1 MNVFGMGP
9 LELLLILM
17 VALIIFGPGRLPEVG
32 QTLGKSIREFRKAV
46 SDLSS
51 EVTEG
56 LSEAEFPKN
65 KTTAAKLSD
74 RETPEK

>member
-9 LELLLILM
+9 WELLLILM

-32 QTLGKSIREFRKAV
+32 QTLGRSIREFRKAV

-51 EVTEG
+51 EITEG
-56 LSEAEFPKN
+56 LSEPELPKN
-65 KTTAAKLSD
+65 KTTAPEPSN
-74 RETPEK
+74 RETSEK